1 MPPDKTHAPLFR
13 PKDGLRA
20 KKPTHQAEA
29 GVMGFVKAISERF
42 TGLNQNQRII
52 LVATV
57 FLIVLN
63 LALLFL
69 SMKILSRV
77 LERFG

>member
-1 MPPDKTHAPLFR
+1 MR
-13 PKDGLRA
+13 
-20 KKPTHQAEA
+20 
-29 GVMGFVKAISERF
+29 GFVKGIRKRF
-42 TGLNQNQRII
+42 AGLNQNQRII

-63 LALLFL
+63 FVILIL

-77 LERFG
+77 LDRLG

>member
-1 MPPDKTHAPLFR
+1 MR
-13 PKDGLRA
+13 
-20 KKPTHQAEA
+20 
-29 GVMGFVKAISERF
+29 GFVKDIRERF
-42 TGLNQNQRII
+42 TGLNQNQRMI
-52 LVATV
+52 LLATL

-63 LALLFL
+63 FVILIL

>member
-1 MPPDKTHAPLFR
+1 MR
-13 PKDGLRA
+13 
-20 KKPTHQAEA
+20 
-29 GVMGFVKAISERF
+29 GFVKDIRERF
-42 TGLNQNQRII
+42 TGLNQNQRMI
-52 LVATV
+52 LLATV

-63 LALLFL
+63 FVILIL

>member
-1 MPPDKTHAPLFR
+1 MR
-13 PKDGLRA
+13 
-20 KKPTHQAEA
+20 
-29 GVMGFVKAISERF
+29 GFVRAIRERF

-52 LVATV
+52 LLATV

-63 LALLFL
+63 FIILSL